1 MSFRFSEL
9 VGRYR
14 LEVTE
19 ELNAFIER
27 VFVAS
32 APAGEQATVRAEALD
47 EARGS
52 ELEAFPDGTLVSRSR
67 GQEFFRVN
75 VGDADALYEELT
87 FEKAPGVT
95 VRIEL
100 RDRDTLVAHQPGR
113 LTAVFR
119 RVSS

>member
-1 MSFRFSEL
+1 MNFRFSEL

-14 LEVTE
+14 LEVTD
-19 ELNAFIER
+19 ELAAFIER
-27 VFVAS
+27 VFVAPV
-32 APAGEQATVRAEALD
+32 PAGEQSMVRADALD

-52 ELEAFPDGTLVSRSR
+52 ELEALPDGSLVSRSR

-75 VGDADALYEELT
+75 VGDGDALCDELT

-95 VRIEL
+95 VRIEI
-100 RDRDTLVAHQPGR
+100 RDRDTLVAPQPGR

-119 RVSS
+119 RVSG

>member
-1 MSFRFSEL
+1 MKFRFSEL

-19 ELNAFIER
+19 ELSAFIER
-27 VFVAS
+27 VFVAP
-32 APAGEQATVRAEALD
+32 APAGDQAMVRADALEEAQ
-47 EARGS
+47 GS
-52 ELEAFPDGTLVSRSR
+52 ELEALADGSLVSRSR

-100 RDRDTLVAHQPGR
+100 RDPDTLVAHQPGR

-119 RVSS
+119 RVSG

>member
-1 MSFRFSEL
+1 MKLRFSEL

-19 ELNAFIER
+19 ELDAFIER
-27 VFVAS
+27 VFVAP
-32 APAGEQATVRAEALD
+32 APAGEQERVRADALD

-52 ELEAFPDGTLVSRSR
+52 ELEVLADGSLVSRSR

-75 VGDADALYEELT
+75 VGDGDAFYDELT
-87 FEKAPGVT
+87 FEKAPGVS
-95 VRIEL
+95 VRIEV

-119 RVSS
+119 RVSG

>member
-1 MSFRFSEL
+1 MKFRFSEL

-19 ELNAFIER
+19 DFSAFIER
-27 VFVAS
+27 VFVEP
-32 APAGEQATVRAEALD
+32 APAEDQAKVRAEALD
-47 EARGS
+47 EARNSEIEASSDGS
-52 ELEAFPDGTLVSRSR
+52 LVSRSR

-75 VGDADALYEELT
+75 VGDGDALRDELT

-95 VRIEL
+95 VRLEL
-100 RDRDTLVAHQPGR
+100 RDRDTLVAHQPGK

-119 RVSS
+119 RVSG